1 MATYHFA
8 ARPVYLGYAQAAS
21 AYRRRSDKHALRGGY
36 EGGGTIGWTGDARDL
51 WQAAETADTPKR
63 RQLEKHKPQR
73 RQVALAITVALPH
86 ELGFEERLRLVR
98 GFCLGLRDRFK
109 LAAQFDLHEAH
120 AGGDARNFHGH
131 IMITTR
137 VVDDAGRFGAKI
149 RPLSQKPIIRDLR
162 QAWEERVNRALA
174 SAGRPERVSAAKRP
188 DTEARRHVPRAVFE
202 KTRRDR
208 RPLLSPALAEALA
221 LKARADLAVA
231 EAALRAAEREKA
243 VIERAASLWAQG
255 TPPRP
260 AASAPA
266 GPMPPAVRKRTEE
279 QR

>member
-86 ELGFEERLRLVR
+86 ELGFEDRLRLVR
-98 GFCLGLRDRFK
+98 GFCLSLRDRFG

-120 AGGDARNFHGH
+120 AGGDERNLHAH
-131 IMITTR
+131 IMLTTR
-137 VVDDAGRFGAKI
+137 TVDNAGRFGAKV

-162 QAWEERVNRALA
+162 LAWEERVNRALA
-174 SAGRPERVSAAKRP
+174 SAGRNERVSAAKRP
-188 DTEARRHVPRAVFE
+188 EQEARKHLPRAVFE
-202 KTRRDR
+202 KMRRDR
-208 RPLLSPALAEALA
+208 RPLLSPAMAEALVLRA
-221 LKARADLAVA
+221 KADLA
-231 EAALRAAEREKA
+231 AADATLRAAEREKA
-243 VIERAASLWAQG
+243 MVDRAVSLWARG
-255 TPPRP
+255 TPATPPP
-260 AASAPA
+260 AAPA
-266 GPMPPAVRKRTEE
+266 GPPTVRRTEE
-279 QR
+279 ER